1 MIKSGS
7 HILLDSDELSL
18 IKTKH
23 SGKNQLIFAIML
35 KFFQIEGCYPPDK
48 DVVSAFL
55 ISNLANQ
62 LNVEPIKSE
71 DLNWQHRSIRRF
83 RQDIRDLME
92 YKVATEEHTE
102 LLINHLVQHASR
114 KAMNLNG
121 CRSIAYQFFRECKL
135 EPFKPTS
142 LDSYITKANHL
153 FETQLFSTITNALS
167 AETIVA
173 IDELLQNDELEIDQE
188 DDEDIEVDQISKKRV
203 NFLKKDMGGVKLK
216 HVQSEIDKLIFIR
229 SINMP
234 TEIIS
239 SYNRTLLQKYYTR
252 IMALAPSN
260 IREYIPNNRY
270 AMMSIFCYIRSQILT
285 DNLADLLILLIHR
298 MRTSSEI
305 SVNKQII
312 SEVKCIN
319 GKFDILHSLADI
331 TASNPEGVIQNK
343 VYPKVSQ
350 ETLHNLVKEL
360 ESRGRWY
367 QLQVQTKIQSLY
379 SHGSRINIL
388 KLIDAFDFRGSNE
401 NNKGLLEAI
410 SFIKQNCDLTA
421 EYYPNTS
428 IVPIEGAISSEWK
441 SIVIEKCSKTS
452 IEKIKRINY
461 EIAVLEELRKYLRC
475 KIIWIKDSY
484 LYRDPCQDLPQDFDV
499 RKEYYYNLLGLPLCA
514 KEFTKKLKKSLENN
528 LKSFNDSILTNPK
541 VKIIAGK
548 SIDES
553 RIKLT
558 PYEAQDEP
566 LNIKILQQT
575 INKRFPSINLID
587 ILKETDFRVN
597 FTEEFHTVATK
608 QAIHPEH
615 LLKRLLL
622 CLYAIGSNTGLKRV
636 GAANDDANYSDLR
649 YVKKR
654 FINDANVRN
663 AITKVINAIIDIRD
677 PNIWGTA
684 TTGCAS
690 DSTQVSSWDQN
701 LMTEWHTRYHGRGVM
716 IYWHV
721 DRNSACIHSQLKTCS
736 SSEVG
741 SMIKGVLNHCS
752 KMDLKKNYTDT
763 HGQSTIGFGF
773 SYLLNFDLM
782 PRLKNLNKQKLYYPS
797 VQHKKDYPNLKDI
810 LLSHINWALIE
821 DGYNETVKHTAAL
834 KTGNV
839 EPDVLMKHLSKDNYN
854 HPVYK
859 TLTEIGHAVKTI
871 FLCKYLSSEELRIE
885 INEALNVIE
894 RLNSIMGF
902 IFYGKLG
909 EIRSNNK
916 DEQELAVSCLHLLQ
930 VCMVY
935 INTLIIQEVLSDNT
949 LKDKL
954 TAEDKRA
961 LSPLIHSHINPYG
974 LFPLDLTER
983 IIIEIQK
990 IKKTEKAA

>member
-1 MIKSGS
+1 MIESED
-7 HILLDSDELSL
+7 HILLDSEELSL

-23 SGKNQLIFAIML
+23 TGNNQLIFAVML
-35 KFFQIEGCYPPDK
+35 KFRQVEGCYPTVK
-48 DVVSAFL
+48 DAISPYWVST
-55 ISNLANQ
+55 LAKQ
-62 LNVEPIKSE
+62 LDIESLKPENF
-71 DLNWQHRSIRRF
+71 DWQHRSIRRF
-83 RQDIRDLME
+83 RHEIRKFLT
-92 YKVATEEHTE
+92 YKVSTREHIE
-102 LLINHLVQHASR
+102 PLIAYLIQNASI
-114 KAMNLNG
+114 KSMNLIG
-121 CRSIAYQFFRECKL
+121 CRAIAYQFFSEHKL
-135 EPFKPTS
+135 EPFKPPL
-142 LDSYITKANHL
+142 LDGYITKANHR
-153 FETQLFSTITNALS
+153 FEKQLFDNIINALS
-167 AETIVA
+167 VDTVA
-173 IDELLQNDELEIDQE
+173 IIDELLQSDKSETDQDQE
-188 DDEDIEVDQISKKRV
+188 EDKDLEEVDQTSKKRI

-216 HVQSEIDKLIFIR
+216 HVQSEIDKLLFIR
-229 SINMP
+229 SIDIP
-234 TEIIS
+234 KDIFDQCS
-239 SYNRTLLQKYYTR
+239 RKLLQKYYART
-252 IMALAPSN
+252 MALAPSN

-270 AMMSIFCYIRSQILT
+270 AMMSIFCYTRSQILT
-285 DNLADLLILLIHR
+285 DNLADFLLLLIHR

-331 TASNPEGVIQNK
+331 TASNPEGIIQNK

-350 ETLHNLVKEL
+350 ETLQNLVKEL

-367 QLQVQTKIQSLY
+367 QRQVQTKIHSLY
-379 SHGSRINIL
+379 SHGSRVNIL
-388 KLIDAFDFRGSNE
+388 KLIDAFDFNSANE
-401 NNKGLLEAI
+401 SSKGLLEAI
-410 SFIKQNCDLTA
+410 LFIKQNRDLTA
-421 EYYPNTS
+421 EYYPVST
-428 IVPIEGAISSEWK
+428 IVPMHGAISSEWK
-441 SIVIEKCSKTS
+441 AMVIEKCSKTS
-452 IEKIKRINY
+452 LEKIKRINY
-461 EIAVLEELRKYLRC
+461 EIAVLEELRKALRC
-475 KIIWIKDSY
+475 KLIWIKDSY
-484 LYRDPCQDLPQDFDV
+484 RYRDPCRDLPQDFDE
-499 RKEYYYNLLGLPLCA
+499 RKEYYYTLLDLPLCA
-514 KEFTKKLKKSLENN
+514 KEFTKKLRKSLENN
-528 LKSFNDSILTNPK
+528 LKELNDTILNNPK

-548 SIDES
+548 NATDS

-558 PYEAQDEP
+558 PYEAQSEP
-566 LNIKILQQT
+566 INLKILQQA
-575 INKRFPSINLID
+575 IDKRFSSINLID

-597 FTEEFHTVATK
+597 FTEEFHTVANK
-608 QAIHPEH
+608 QAIRPEH

-636 GAANDDANYSDLR
+636 GAANDDATYSDLR
-649 YVKKR
+649 YIKKR
-654 FINDANVRN
+654 FINDANVRS
-663 AITKVINAIIDIRD
+663 AIAKVIDAIIDVRD
-677 PNIWGTA
+677 PNIWGSA

-690 DSTQVSSWDQN
+690 DSTKVSSWDQN
-701 LMTEWHTRYHGRGVM
+701 LMVEWHIRYNGRGVM

-721 DRNSACIHSQLKTCS
+721 DGNSACIHSQLKTCS

-741 SMIKGVLNHCS
+741 SMIKGVLSHCS
-752 KMDLKKNYTDT
+752 KMNLKQNYVDT

-797 VQHKKDYPNLKDI
+797 NSQKNDYLNLKDI
-810 LLSHINWALIE
+810 LHSSINWTLIE
-821 DGYNETVKHTAAL
+821 NGYNEAVKYTAAL

-839 EPDVLMKHLSKDNYN
+839 EPDVIIKHLSKDNYD

-885 INEALNVIE
+885 IHEALNIIE

-916 DEQELAVSCLHLLQ
+916 DEQELSVACLHLLQ

-935 INTLIIQEVLSDNT
+935 INTLIIQEVLSDKS
-949 LKDKL
+949 LKDRL
-954 TAEDKRA
+954 TPEDKRA

-990 IKKTEKAA
+990 VREAA